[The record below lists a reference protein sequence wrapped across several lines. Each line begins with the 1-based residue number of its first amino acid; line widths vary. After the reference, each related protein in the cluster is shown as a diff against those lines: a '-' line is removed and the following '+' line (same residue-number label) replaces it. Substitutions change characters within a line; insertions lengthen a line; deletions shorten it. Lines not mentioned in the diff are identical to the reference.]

1 MFILATL
8 APNGVVFQE
17 IHQPPPPMELLNVFI
32 FFKNAWS
39 TVSLLLPSC
48 INFTMPNKTT
58 A

>member
-32 FFKNAWS
+32 FFLKGMVYCEFII
-39 TVSLLLPSC
+39 T
-48 INFTMPNKTT
+48 IMY
-58 A
+58 